1 MIRPLSANFQNAHR
15 SETYTNDGKTYTL
28 AAEVGILSRN
38 IKIVGAP
45 YQAESDIKGQDVDEF
60 GCRVL
65 VGQIPGGESPPG
77 VAQV

>member
-1 MIRPLSANFQNAHR
+1 M
-15 SETYTNDGKTYTL
+15 
-28 AAEVGILSRN
+28 GILSRN